1 LFCNVAAPER
11 SRRERT
17 ALLFVAIVTGRN
29 ISAGFHFR
37 GRSGYGWAAHRTGSR
52 FERRTRST
60 VMHSLPLL
68 PTLSCLAVGVVLVE
82 LIGCDP
88 IDTFPKLSSALS
100 GDDAGQVD
108 RFDEAMGRTECAPGR
123 KGMIAPV
130 PLHPV
135 VEVLVNPGDRVKK
148 GQALVK
154 LDDDEA
160 RAEVRVKRAA
170 LENARINLNEARRYL
185 GALEKASSS
194 VPDVAQHKA
203 RVAALEAET
212 LERAAEAAWESAQ
225 AELQHYVVTAPI
237 DGVVSWLDVSPG
249 MVSRPGTTLWGE
261 ILDLREIDV
270 RCELTIE
277 QADRIS
283 VGSRPTFD
291 RAKGIWRAGPVEW
304 SSWGSRPTSRQA
316 WSLSWCDLRTR
327 KSGCVAACPSTCV
340 SARRKDGETSRKVTA
355 SRQRDVPSA

>member
-1 LFCNVAAPER
+1 ML
-11 SRRERT
+11 SR
-17 ALLFVAIVTGRN
+17 
-29 ISAGFHFR
+29 
-37 GRSGYGWAAHRTGSR
+37 
-52 FERRTRST
+52 
-60 VMHSLPLL
+60 
-68 PTLSCLAVGVVLVE
+68 LAVGVVLVE

-88 IDTFPKLSSALS
+88 NNTFPELRTAISEADSGALS
-100 GDDAGQVD
+100 LTV
-108 RFDEAMGRTECAPGR
+108 DEALGRTECAPGR

-170 LENARINLNEARRYL
+170 LENTRINLNESRRNL
-185 GALEKASSS
+185 GALEKAISSI
-194 VPDVAQHKA
+194 PDVAQHKA
-203 RVAALEAET
+203 RVAVLEAEM

-249 MVSRPGTTLWGE
+249 MVSRPGTSLWGE

-270 RCELTIE
+270 RCELTVE
-277 QADRIS
+277 QADRIF
-283 VGSRPTFD
+283 VGQPVHVRSREGSLESGTGRVVFVGLTAD
-291 RAKGIWRAGPVEW
+291 KSTGLLPVVVRLANSKERLRCGVPVHVRFNAAQRFKNLPNREGR
-304 SSWGSRPTSRQA
+304 STTRRPVGVNLRRFSLPSRRRQ
-316 WSLSWCDLRTR
+316 
-327 KSGCVAACPSTCV
+327 
-340 SARRKDGETSRKVTA
+340 
-355 SRQRDVPSA
+355 VPVVLGGVF

>member
-1 LFCNVAAPER
+1 MHAAPIL
-11 SRRERT
+11 
-17 ALLFVAIVTGRN
+17 A
-29 ISAGFHFR
+29 
-37 GRSGYGWAAHRTGSR
+37 
-52 FERRTRST
+52 
-60 VMHSLPLL
+60 
-68 PTLSCLAVGVVLVE
+68 TLSRLAVGVVLVE

-88 IDTFPKLSSALS
+88 INTFPELPLALS
-100 GDDAGQVD
+100 EDDAIPVD
-108 RFDEAMGRTECAPGR
+108 RPIDEALGRTECALGR

-148 GQALVK
+148 GQPLVK

-160 RAEVRVKRAA
+160 RAEVRVKRAS
-170 LENARINLNEARRYL
+170 LENARIDLKESRRYL
-185 GALEKASSS
+185 AALEKAISSI
-194 VPDVAQHKA
+194 PDVSHHKA
-203 RVAALEAET
+203 RIAALEAEMH
-212 LERAAEAAWESAQ
+212 ERAAQAAWESAQ